1 MFKTFFDNFFC
12 IQKVVLIL
20 QIILFGVKSVQ
31 IFHHIFVNITQVV
44 IFLFWNYIFLLYG
57 GKEMF
62 VKNAENHIEVSDTGE
77 INLGITLDCGQA
89 FRWKENADKSWTGV
103 VRGIE
108 TTVTKTEN
116 GLLFQGITAQQ
127 FTDVFYDYF
136 DFGKDYAK
144 ILSQLSQD
152 ESLKKA
158 IDAYGTIRILNQEP
172 WEALCSFIIS
182 ACNNIPRIKG
192 IIERLCESF
201 GERTGNS
208 FSFPSPEKI
217 ASLEVSDL
225 DIIRAGYRS
234 PYIISAARMICNNE
248 IDLDSLKNKSVD
260 ICEKELMKITGV
272 GKKVADCTILFGLGH
287 IDAFPVDRHIK
298 RICEDLYPEGLPD
311 CINGYGGIAQQYM
324 FHMQRM
330 KNT

>member
-1 MFKTFFDNFFC
+1 
-12 IQKVVLIL
+12 
-20 QIILFGVKSVQ
+20 
-31 IFHHIFVNITQVV
+31 
-44 IFLFWNYIFLLYG
+44 
-57 GKEMF
+57 MF
-62 VKNAENHIEVSDTGE
+62 VEIAENRIDVSDIGE
-77 INLGITLDCGQA
+77 INLDITLDCGQA
-89 FRWKENADKSWTGV
+89 FRWKQNPDKSWTGV

-108 TTVTKTEN
+108 TTVRKTEN
-116 GLLFQGITAQQ
+116 GLRFYDITAQQ

-136 DFGKDYAK
+136 DFGKDYNK
-144 ILSQLSQD
+144 ILAQLSHD
-152 ESLKKA
+152 KVLKKA
-158 IDAYGTIRILNQEP
+158 IDDYGTIRILNQEP

-192 IIERLCESF
+192 IIERLCENF
-201 GERTGNS
+201 GEKTGNS

-217 ASLEVSDL
+217 ASLEISDL

-234 PYIISAARMICNNE
+234 PYLISAAKMICNNE
-248 IDLDSLKNKSVD
+248 IDLENLKTQSIE

-298 RICEDLYPEGLPD
+298 RICDELYPDDLPD

-324 FHMQRM
+324 FHIQRTG
-330 KNT
+330 NRQI